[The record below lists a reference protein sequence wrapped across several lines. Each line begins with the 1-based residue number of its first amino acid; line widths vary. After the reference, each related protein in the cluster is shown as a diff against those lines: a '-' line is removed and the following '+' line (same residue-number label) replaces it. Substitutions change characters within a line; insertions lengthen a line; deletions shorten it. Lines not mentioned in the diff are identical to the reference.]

1 MSSENPM
8 ANLKLGQVT
17 EYPNQYDAALLQP
30 VPRQLNRSSIG
41 INNDALPFVGS
52 DLWTCY
58 ELSWL
63 QPNGVPAVAIAE
75 IEVPI
80 TSLNLIESK
89 SFKLYLNGYNQS
101 VFANRNAVAN
111 ALQHDLSACAGAP
124 VQVRIYS
131 LDEYTAHGLSALPGE
146 CIDHEPVTITEY
158 DYNSALLANL
168 LSNSSKNSNSSDSIV
183 TEVLYSHL
191 LKSNCLITNQP
202 DWGSVYIAYTG
213 PKIDR
218 QALLQYLVSFRNHN
232 EFHEQCVERIYSDL
246 HAAAQCEHLTV
257 LARYTRRGGL
267 DINPIRSNA
276 QANID
281 TTLLRNR
288 LARQ

>member
-8 ANLKLGQVT
+8 AKLKLGQVT
-17 EYPNQYDAALLQP
+17 EYPNQYDATLLQP

-41 INNDALPFVGS
+41 ISNDALPFVGW

-63 QPNGVPAVAIAE
+63 QPNGLPAVAIAE
-75 IEVPI
+75 VEVPI
-80 TSLNLIESK
+80 TSPNLIESK

-101 VFANRNAVAN
+101 VFADSDNVVN
-111 ALQHDLSACAGAP
+111 ALRQDLSNCAGAP
-124 VQVRIYS
+124 VQVRLYS
-131 LDEYTAHGLSALPGE
+131 LDEYTTHGLINLPGE
-146 CIDHEPVTITEY
+146 CIDHESVTITDY
-158 DYNSALLANL
+158 DYNPALIAKL
-168 LSNSSKNSNSSDSIV
+168 NSNDTVV
-183 TEVLYSHL
+183 TEVLHSHL

-218 QALLQYLVSFRNHN
+218 QALLQYIVSFRNHN

-246 HAAAQCEHLTV
+246 NTALQCQELTV
-257 LARYTRRGGL
+257 FARYTRRGGL
-267 DINPIRSNA
+267 DINPIRSNSKS
-276 QANID
+276 NINA
-281 TTLLRNR
+281 TLLRGR